1 MTHAMQAAISS
12 EANRIGIES
21 IPAPEP
27 GPGDVRVR
35 VEACGICGSD
45 LHLLG
50 LGALPRGM
58 PPGHEIMG
66 VVESL
71 GAGASGVAV
80 GQRVAVEPFRTC
92 GTCGSCR
99 AGRGNLCR
107 EARLLG
113 VHAPGGLA
121 ELVTAPAARA
131 FPVADGLAAPVAAL
145 AEPLSVSLHG
155 LRRVAFE
162 PGQRVLVLG
171 AGSVGLLTVLAARA
185 LGAGEV
191 IVTARHPHQAERA
204 EALGA
209 DRVLREAEAEPGAL
223 ASLGSER
230 EIDVV
235 VETVGGAADT
245 LNSAGAAVRP
255 GGAVSVLGFFTAPV
269 SLQTIPLMMKEVT
282 LGFSYCYEHG
292 DESADF
298 ADALAILDR
307 QRDAAATLVTHEL
320 PLADVEDAFRLAADR
335 RSGAIKVPLRP

>member
-1 MTHAMQAAISS
+1 MQAAISAG
-12 EANRIGIES
+12 ANRIGIES
-21 IPAPEP
+21 IPTPEP
-27 GPGDVRVR
+27 GPGDVLVR

-50 LGALPRGM
+50 LGGLPPGM
-58 PPGHEIMG
+58 PPGHEMMG
-66 VVESL
+66 TVAAL
-71 GAGASGVAV
+71 GEGATGVAV
-80 GQRVAVEPFRTC
+80 GQRVAIEPFRTC
-92 GTCGSCR
+92 GVCAVCR

-107 EARLLG
+107 EGKLLG
-113 VHAPGGLA
+113 IGGPGGLA
-121 ELVTAPAARA
+121 EWVTAPARRA
-131 FPVADGLAAPVAAL
+131 FAVAEGLAAPVAAL
-145 AEPLSVSLHG
+145 AEPLSVALHG

-209 DRVLREAEAEPGAL
+209 DRVLREAQAEPMAL
-223 ASLGSER
+223 AALGAEH

-235 VETVGGAADT
+235 VETVGGSADT
-245 LNSAGAAVRP
+245 LNAAGAAVRP

-269 SLQTIPLMMKEVT
+269 RLQAIPLMMKEVT

-292 DESADF
+292 DEHADF

-307 QRDAAATLVTHEL
+307 QRDAAASLVTHEL
-320 PLADVEDAFRLAADR
+320 PLAEVEQAYRIAADR
-335 RSGAIKVPLRP
+335 RSGAIKVTLRP